1 MTTSYAELYD
11 RISRVFCLTNDIT
24 PAQKA
29 GIESILKRRDV
40 FISTRT
46 GSGKS
51 LCYQALPLASDN
63 GITLVVCPL
72 LSIMK
77 EQVSCMNAVRIKST
91 YIGKS
96 PEEDNLIEEGA
107 FSIVYGSAEE
117 IIGKDRWRRVWRSE
131 TYSRLLA
138 IVIDEAHTL

>member
-1 MTTSYAELYD
+1 MEKNCTVESCTCAVYVPYF
-11 RISRVFCLTNDIT
+11 SRMRSM
-24 PAQKA
+24 QKSEKYFNLQ
-29 GIESILKRRDV
+29 I
-40 FISTRT
+40 FHNT

>member
-1 MTTSYAELYD
+1 MATSYAELYD

-91 YIGKS
+91 YIGKYIYIYTVVY
-96 PEEDNLIEEGA
+96 LIFTTGGK
-107 FSIVYGSAEE
+107 IRKTDCHIDPKTVYVFCIHSKQTA
-117 IIGKDRWRRVWRSE
+117 K
-131 TYSRLLA
+131 
-138 IVIDEAHTL
+138 